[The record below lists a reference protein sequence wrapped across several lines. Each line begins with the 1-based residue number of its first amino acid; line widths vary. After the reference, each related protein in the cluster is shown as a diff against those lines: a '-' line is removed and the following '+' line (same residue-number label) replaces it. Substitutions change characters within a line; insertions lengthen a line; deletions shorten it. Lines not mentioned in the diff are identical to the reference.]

1 MLQVLTVPETVV
13 AIRVADR
20 LTGADVD
27 NAIKAVETALEHHDR
42 VSMYAEIEGAFS
54 ITLVGLYRDLRYGLS
69 HLHEL
74 HRFYRAAVVTDNK
87 WLATVVRVEG
97 LLFAQ
102 IEMKVFAPSE
112 REAAW
117 RWVSELPPP
126 LLSQERPIAMREII
140 TDRPNLVAF
149 EIDGHLTAADVERA
163 IEIFA
168 LKLEMPGKINVLGRF
183 DNYDGFDF
191 NVFFTQGWLSLKV
204 NAFKKIDRY
213 ALVGA
218 PVWMENLVELLQP
231 LVPIEMKCF
240 DVRSEAE
247 ARTWLE
253 AHL

>member
-1 MLQVLTVPETVV
+1 MLQVTSAPETVV
-13 AIRVADR
+13 AIRVTDR
-20 LTGADVD
+20 LTAADVD
-27 NAIKAVETALEHHDR
+27 LAITAVETALQLHDR

-54 ITLVGLYRDLRYGLS
+54 MTLAGFYRDLRYGLS
-69 HLHEL
+69 HIRDL

-97 LLFAQ
+97 LVFAQ
-102 IEMKVFAPSE
+102 IEMKVFPSIE

-117 RWVSELPPP
+117 RWVAEAPPP
-126 LLSQERPIAMREII
+126 IVPQERPIAMREII

-163 IEIFA
+163 QEIFEP
-168 LKLEMPGKINVLGRF
+168 KLEMPGKIDVLGRF

-191 NVFFTQGWLSLKV
+191 NVFFTPGWLSLKV
-204 NAFKKIDRY
+204 NALNKIARY

-231 LVPIEMKCF
+231 LVPIEIKCF
-240 DVRSEAE
+240 DARAEAE
-247 ARTWLE
+247 ARIWLE
-253 AHL
+253 MH